1 MAVEVS
7 KSSDTERDSIP
18 ARCRPSISCGPQASP
33 VSDGAKVDRV
43 GGRSLTL
50 GS

>member
-7 KSSDTERDSIP
+7 KSSDRERDSIP
-18 ARCRPSISCGPQASP
+18 ARCRPSITCGPQASP
-33 VSDGAKVDRV
+33 VSGGAKVDRV